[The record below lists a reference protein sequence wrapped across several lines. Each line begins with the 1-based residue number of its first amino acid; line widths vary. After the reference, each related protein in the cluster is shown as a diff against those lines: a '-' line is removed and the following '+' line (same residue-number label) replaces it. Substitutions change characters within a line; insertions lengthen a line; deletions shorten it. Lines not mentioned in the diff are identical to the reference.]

1 MVHQKISHLIVA
13 SATKKRIRKEEEETK
28 AECHVSFQKVTAA
41 LSCRVIKIMVPHSL
55 QDPQKPKKEHSSLEP
70 TTNSQKSRYLKS

>member
-1 MVHQKISHLIVA
+1 MIVQIRNIFNLIVA

-41 LSCRVIKIMVPHSL
+41 LSCRVIKIMVPL
-55 QDPQKPKKEHSSLEP
+55 IAKATQA
-70 TTNSQKSRYLKS
+70 